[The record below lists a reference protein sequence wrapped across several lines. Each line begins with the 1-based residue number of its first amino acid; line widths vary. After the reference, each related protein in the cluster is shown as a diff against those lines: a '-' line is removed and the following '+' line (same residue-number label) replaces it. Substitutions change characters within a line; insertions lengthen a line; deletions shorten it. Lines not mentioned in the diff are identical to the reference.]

1 MIGNFDGADR
11 LAMSVTRTDGTV
23 TRWGPDEPDPIN
35 LPGDLS
41 FGSQMPGGFKD
52 LSCSLLR
59 RIDLDYPDLAL
70 FDTVRVYAP
79 GNRTVWEGRMAQFPR
94 SHGDGFSITPG
105 AVGWSAHLTDDPS
118 FTEVYVDRDISHW
131 QGPSLAERLAM
142 LAASHDITS
151 FTYNVDGTA
160 LMCAL
165 PNQALGAQV
174 QTEAWYTA
182 PAGVTVAKVSYK
194 GTESIPAGYRGA
206 LVVSSTGD
214 PIAGSATVAATLD
227 DTVRTA
233 TLATP
238 RRYVFVDLYSNGTA
252 ATPAPGAHRTWK
264 VLAAYGSHGLTTR
277 AIVGEPDGLYASDV
291 IANIVSRAAPLLTVA
306 SGAIQA
312 TTFVIPHLVFTDPT
326 TAESAIQLVNAYH
339 GYDWG
344 VYDNKQFFYRASDP
358 ALLTWQARLSTGARL
373 DLEGD
378 TAEQVFNGVY
388 VTYQDATGQKKTV
401 GPTGASA
408 DDTSASL
415 ARREHD
421 EPRDRAR
428 HHPPLGDARNL
439 ADHDARRRDAA
450 RLDLALRALRAAA
463 PRDAHPDRD
472 GHAPDGGRGSR
483 VAGPRGRLRVDRR
496 PPGGRA
502 APDHRGALHARLPPD
517 HVQPRQHAVHARRD
531 HAAPRRRFGRR
542 ALGGGSM
549 ADDLTDAE
557 AGLQAIQGIDNH
569 PIGFAVLRAVRLLR
583 AARAKFSGTDDRIAA
598 LEARVTRLEGKP

>member
-1 MIGNFDGADR
+1 LDDR
-11 LAMSVTRTDGTV
+11 LALSVTHADGTV
-23 TRWGPDEPDPIN
+23 TRWGPDEPNATEI
-35 LPGDLS
+35 PGDLT

-59 RIDLDYPDLAL
+59 RIDIDYPDLGL

-142 LAASHDITS
+142 LGASHDITS

-252 ATPAPGAHRTWK
+252 ATPAAGAHRTWK

-277 AIVGEPDGLYASDV
+277 AIAGEPDGLYASDV

-388 VTYQDATGQKKTV
+388 VIYQDATGQKKTV

-415 ARREHD
+415 LDASTTNPATAHGITRRWGMLEISQTTTLAGATQLGSIWLSEHSAPQRRGTLTLTGTVTHPT
-421 EPRDRAR
+421 EGEVPVSRVRA
-428 HHPPLGDARNL
+428 GDYVSI
-439 ADHDARRRDAA
+439 ADHPADVPRRIIEARYN
-450 RLDLALRALRAAA
+450 
-463 PRDAHPDRD
+463 H
-472 GHAPDGGRGSR
+472 GSR
-483 VAGPRGRLRVDRR
+483 QATLNLDNTPFMLDAIMQRLGVSLV
-496 PPGGRA
+496 G
-502 APDHRGALHARLPPD
+502 
-517 HVQPRQHAVHARRD
+517 
-531 HAAPRRRFGRR
+531 
-542 ALGGGSM
+542 
-549 ADDLTDAE
+549 
-557 AGLQAIQGIDNH
+557 
-569 PIGFAVLRAVRLLR
+569 VL
-583 AARAKFSGTDDRIAA
+583 
-598 LEARVTRLEGKP
+598 